1 MPIKGGH
8 TASSLPSFLS
18 LFFPPFFRQT
28 LFPFSSS
35 SLSSVVVVVQRE
47 FYFRGGKG
55 TTTKLKIGHR
65 IGLSHVTPAAWDN
78 R

>member
-18 LFFPPFFRQT
+18 LFSPLFFAKLFSPSPP
-28 LFPFSSS
+28 L
-35 SLSSVVVVVQRE
+35 LSSVVVVQRE

-55 TTTKLKIGHR
+55 TTTELKIGHR
-65 IGLSHVTPAAWDN
+65 IRRLSHVTPAAWDN
-78 R
+78 G